1 MAKVILTGYTSPVGM
16 ILNKYLKSKHEVIEI
31 SRTTGYD
38 LRNKIDIEN
47 IIELS
52 NDVDHFINLAN
63 VGDSQTK
70 LLLGV
75 YNNWESK
82 GKYGKIIIFG
92 TFATMIP
99 IQTLWNYSA
108 DMEMISSK
116 LLLEETHKQL
126 QMKKLFGKQPQ
137 SILIRFMNYGAKTGS
152 RSAEPYTDDAK
163 MIEIFNFVFNSTSYI
178 STLDFREI

>member
-1 MAKVILTGYTSPVGM
+1 MSKIILTGHTSPVGV
-16 ILNKYLKSKHEVIEI
+16 ILNKYLKSKYEVIEI
-31 SRTTGYD
+31 SRKTGYD
-38 LRNKIDIEN
+38 LRNKLDIDN

-52 NDVDHFINLAN
+52 DNADHFINLAN
-63 VGDSQTK
+63 VGNSQTK

-75 YNNWESK
+75 HNNWESK
-82 GKYGKIIIFG
+82 GKHGKIISFG

-99 IQTLWNYSA
+99 MQTLWNYSA

-126 QMKKLFGKQPQ
+126 QMKQLFGNQPQ
-137 SILIRFMNYGAKTGS
+137 SILIRFMNYGAKTGGRAS
-152 RSAEPYTDDAK
+152 EPYTDEVK
-163 MIEIFNFVFNSTSYI
+163 MIEMFDFVFNSTSYI